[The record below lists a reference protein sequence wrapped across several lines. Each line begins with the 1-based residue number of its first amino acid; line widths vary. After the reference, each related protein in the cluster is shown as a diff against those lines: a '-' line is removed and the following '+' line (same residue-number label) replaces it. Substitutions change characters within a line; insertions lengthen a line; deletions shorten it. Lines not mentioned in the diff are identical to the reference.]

1 MFDGVLAELF
11 ERCKQVSLSTDLT
24 RQLATLELFVS
35 SQPLA
40 KVCDSVGVCVWGGG
54 VHVVCMCVGVE
65 WLDTCIHLLEE
76 ILIFMLRC

>member
-40 KVCDSVGVCVWGGG
+40 KVCDSVGVCGGGGGGACGVHVCGGG
-54 VHVVCMCVGVE
+54 VVGYMYTFTGR
-65 WLDTCIHLLEE
+65 DIN
-76 ILIFMLRC
+76 FYA